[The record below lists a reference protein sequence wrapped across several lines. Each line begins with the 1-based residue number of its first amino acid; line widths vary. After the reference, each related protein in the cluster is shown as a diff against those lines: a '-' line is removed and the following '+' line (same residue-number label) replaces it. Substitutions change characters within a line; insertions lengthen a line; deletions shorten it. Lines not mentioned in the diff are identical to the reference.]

1 MNEIESIQYRIH
13 EIRGQKVMLDF
24 DLAALYGIETRV
36 LNQAVKRNIARFPE
50 DFMFQLTKGELE
62 ILRSQMMITNEESQ
76 IVISN
81 QPEKQRNINWKSQTV
96 ISNTEED
103 VFLKSQIGI
112 SKISK
117 MGTRKLPYAFTEN
130 GVAMLSSV
138 LRSPLAIQM
147 NIGIMRVFTEIRR
160 MAASLTLPDSSAEL
174 RREIQAV
181 RDEMNEILADQNE
194 INEDTRAQLDAISTA
209 LAELQDNRP
218 RQRRRSIGFIK
229 PDME

>member
-1 MNEIESIQYRIH
+1 MVTLNSTKTMNEIEQIQYRIH

-24 DLAALYGIETRV
+24 DLAALYGVETKR
-36 LNQAVKRNIARFPE
+36 LNEQVKRNIERFPE
-50 DFMFQLTKGELE
+50 DFMFQLTKGEWVILQSQIATTNSTE
-62 ILRSQMMITNEESQ
+62 NEDISSLRSQIAT
-76 IVISN
+76 
-81 QPEKQRNINWKSQTV
+81 
-96 ISNTEED
+96 
-103 VFLKSQIGI
+103 
-112 SKISK
+112 
-117 MGTRKLPYAFTEN
+117 TRGMRMKRSLPYAFTEN

-160 MAASLTLPDSSAEL
+160 MAATLSLPDSNAEL

-181 RDEMNEILADQNE
+181 REEMNEILADQNE

-218 RQRRRSIGFIK
+218 RQRHRTIGFIQQK
-229 PDME
+229 ENK